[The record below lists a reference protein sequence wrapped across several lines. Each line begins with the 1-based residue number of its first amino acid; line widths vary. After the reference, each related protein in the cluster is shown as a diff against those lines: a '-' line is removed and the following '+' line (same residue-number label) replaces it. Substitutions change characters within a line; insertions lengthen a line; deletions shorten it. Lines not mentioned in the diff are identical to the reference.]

1 VNNKY
6 VKYFLIVAVVGVWAA
21 IVYRVVHG
29 LGGAPVPHG
38 APGVAS
44 VKEYKLDED
53 TFQLYADYPDPFLG
67 DADSDS
73 AKADTMMR
81 KAGVPVVPGPPSPP
95 VQPRGELLADLLQ
108 YNGTISNP
116 KRKARVAIITFQGK
130 EYLVR
135 EKDKLGDVR
144 VLKIERDRIVVLYK
158 GEVFTI
164 AK

>member
-21 IVYRVVHG
+21 IIYRVVHG
-29 LGGAPVPHG
+29 LGGAPVPHVV
-38 APGVAS
+38 PGVAG
-44 VKEYKLDED
+44 VKEYKQDED
-53 TFQLYADYPDPFLG
+53 TFHLYADYPDPFLG
-67 DADSDS
+67 DADSS
-73 AKADTMMR
+73 RADTMAR
-81 KAGVPVVPGPPSPP
+81 KSGVPVVAGPLSPP
-95 VQPRGELLADLLQ
+95 VQPPGELLAGLLQ

-116 KRKARVAIITFQGK
+116 QRRARVAIITFQGK

-135 EKDKLGDVR
+135 EKDKVGDVR